1 MLNHGKIKY
10 WGVNTNMTKYYKCIK
25 QNINFFETMN
35 ISLSFILQFRF
46 IYSVFYIFNL
56 YLLISFWLKTVA

>member
-1 MLNHGKIKY
+1 
-10 WGVNTNMTKYYKCIK
+10 MTKYYKCIK